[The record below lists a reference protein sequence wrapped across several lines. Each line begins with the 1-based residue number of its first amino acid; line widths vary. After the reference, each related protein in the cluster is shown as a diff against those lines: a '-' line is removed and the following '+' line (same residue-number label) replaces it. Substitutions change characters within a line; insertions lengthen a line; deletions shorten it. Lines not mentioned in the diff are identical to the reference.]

1 MAAQP
6 GRIGRRTFIKA
17 GVVAG
22 GLAGAGLPAADRQEA
37 SAAGSSAGCRP
48 CLFTKPLGA
57 RKAEELPA
65 VLAQLQV
72 DSVDLTCRPG
82 GHVLPERAAD
92 DLPRTVERLRAAGIA
107 VPMVTTGILDAGRD
121 HAETIVRAAAALGI
135 RFIKPGYY
143 EYADVRKVLP
153 ILAET
158 KARFRDVAA
167 LCAAHGVHAAY
178 HLHSG
183 ARVGAVQWDL
193 WQLLEGLPESSAGCY
208 YDARHATVEG
218 GLAGWEIGLNLLIPR
233 ISVIAVKDFVWHK
246 ADDGKWVARDVPLGT
261 GMVRHAQVLKRLR
274 EVRFAGP
281 VSLHCE
287 YCSIAVQPGS
297 DDERR
302 NFDDIRRDWRTL
314 KDLLARADLA

>member
-1 MAAQP
+1 MTAQP
-6 GRIGRRTFIKA
+6 GRIDRRTFIKA

-22 GLAGAGLPAADRQEA
+22 GLARAGLPAAPGPETPVPAPPSR
-37 SAAGSSAGCRP
+37 CRP

-57 RKAEELPA
+57 RKAAELPD
-65 VLAQLQV
+65 VLAQLRV

-92 DLPRTVERLRAAGIA
+92 DLPQVVERLRAAGIA
-107 VPMVTTGILDAGRD
+107 VPLVTTGILDAGKD
-121 HAETIVRAAAALGI
+121 HAETIVKAVASLGI

-143 EYADVRKVLP
+143 EYADVRRVLP

-158 KARFRDVAA
+158 KARFRDVVA
-167 LCAAHGVHAAY
+167 LCTAHGVHVAY

-193 WQLLEGLPESSAGCY
+193 WQLLDGLPEQNAGCY
-208 YDARHATVEG
+208 YDARHATVKG
-218 GLAGWEIGLNLLIPR
+218 GLAGWEIGLNLLVPR
-233 ISVIAVKDFVWHK
+233 ISVIAVKDFVWQK
-246 ADDGKWVARDVPLGT
+246 SEDGKWAARDIPLGT
-261 GMVRHAQVLKRLR
+261 GMVRHEQVLKRLR

-287 YCSIAVQPGS
+287 YCSIDVRPGS
-297 DDERR
+297 EEEKR
-302 NFDDIRRDWRTL
+302 NFDHIRRDWRTL
-314 KDLLARADLA
+314 NELLARADLA